1 MNLVFQ
7 PSRNSRWIIACNSF
21 FVALIQYLYIVHRER
36 ANEWDF
42 EKVGKW
48 FQIARIIVPIILEV
62 LRLFTEIDM
71 LGMKEGTVFVN
82 CDAMNEGLSSAE
94 NMTIPDPSPVQLS
107 HRFCSPQLVAVG
119 HYIYLFNIALVLIN
133 AIEGYF
139 YMKIFQP
146 MNRLQKNDFQT
157 CKKGT

>member
-1 MNLVFQ
+1 
-7 PSRNSRWIIACNSF
+7 
-21 FVALIQYLYIVHRER
+21 
-36 ANEWDF
+36 
-42 EKVGKW
+42 
-48 FQIARIIVPIILEV
+48 
-62 LRLFTEIDM
+62 M

-107 HRFCSPQLVAVG
+107 HRFCLPQLVAVG

-139 YMKIFQP
+139 YMKILQP
-146 MNRLQKNDFQT
+146 MDRLQKYDFQT